1 MDESESKIVM
11 VNVCFLDESESKSVH
26 ISVNTSE
33 IKYAMDEKKY

>member
-1 MDESESKIVM
+1 MDARESRSVI